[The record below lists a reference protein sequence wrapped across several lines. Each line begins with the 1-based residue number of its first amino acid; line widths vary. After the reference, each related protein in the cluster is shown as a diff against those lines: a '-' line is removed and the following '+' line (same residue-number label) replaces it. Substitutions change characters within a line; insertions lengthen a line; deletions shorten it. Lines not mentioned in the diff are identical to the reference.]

1 MLVYLLASLVGLSL
15 GFLGAGGSIFALP
28 ILRYAAGLP
37 VDQAVATSLATVGA
51 VSAVGA
57 AVAWQQGRVCW
68 RSALSFSLLASLGT
82 AVGVKLAS
90 RVPDKVQ
97 MGLFLVLMGGAVVAM
112 LRRSEASATDAVS
125 PQPPRMVVL
134 ASVLGVGMLT
144 GLVGVGGGFLIVP
157 AMVAIF
163 RLPVKKAT
171 GTSLAAIALNSL
183 TGVSLFASG
192 DLLQVKLTLAFT
204 SAALLGLGVGLTAGK
219 DAEPATV
226 ERVFVS
232 AVAVV
237 ALTTIAQE
245 FFR

>member
-97 MGLFLVLMGGAVVAM
+97 MGLFLVLMGGAVAAM
-112 LRRSEASATDAVS
+112 VRRSEASATDVVS
-125 PQPPRMVVL
+125 PQPPRSVVL

-171 GTSLAAIALNSL
+171 GTSLAAISLNSL
-183 TGVSLFASG
+183 MGVNLFASG
-192 DLLQVKLTLAFT
+192 DLLQVRFTISFT
-204 SAALLGLGVGLTAGK
+204 SAALLGLWVGLAAGRQ
-219 DAEPATV
+219 AEPGTV
-226 ERVFVS
+226 KRFFVG
-232 AVAVV
+232 AVV
-237 ALTTIAQE
+237 MVAITTVIQE
-245 FFR
+245 FF